1 MRILWSFI
9 VFIFLFSILP
19 TRIYADVIIHDNVT
33 LKGREVMLM
42 AETRGA
48 LLSKGGELVEFF
60 VNGKSIGKNLSGR
73 DGFAVKRYTPLK
85 SGLYK
90 ILIKSDDNKDNGVLL
105 ALDKKA
111 NLVFIDVEGSLL
123 DGPFGMKAKS
133 GSVEAAK
140 KIGKRFPIIFLQ
152 KGFLNVRSVRAWLK
166 EKGYPEAPV
175 LSWERGDV
183 LKEIKEKGLSIKA
196 IVGGA
201 EVIEAAETDK
211 LRAFSFDSVENAE
224 VVENWGEIE
233 KKLK

>member
-1 MRILWSFI
+1 
-9 VFIFLFSILP
+9 
-19 TRIYADVIIHDNVT
+19 
-33 LKGREVMLM
+33 
-42 AETRGA
+42 
-48 LLSKGGELVEFF
+48 
-60 VNGKSIGKNLSGR
+60 
-73 DGFAVKRYTPLK
+73 
-85 SGLYK
+85 
-90 ILIKSDDNKDNGVLL
+90 
-105 ALDKKA
+105 
-111 NLVFIDVEGSLL
+111 
-123 DGPFGMKAKS
+123 
-133 GSVEAAK
+133 
-140 KIGKRFPIIFLQ
+140 
-152 KGFLNVRSVRAWLK
+152 VRSVRAWLK